1 MSGYLDRGYVESL
14 AEFGSP
20 VRMPASG
27 GWILERPCSDEG
39 DRDAMGPYPLFMC
52 TDWSGLAR
60 DVESLRDGLVSLTV
74 VTDPFAPVGPELVRE
89 AFSIVRPFKTHH
101 VLDLGGSGCDA
112 ISRHHRDSAR
122 RSLRRLE
129 IDACARP
136 ADHLDEWMEVFSVL
150 VARHGL
156 RGIKAPSRAAFARQL
171 DTPGLVMFRG
181 AIGGHAVAS
190 QLWFVT
196 GEVAYGHLMAA
207 TPEGYASHAFYG
219 LTWSAVE
226 YFAGRVRW
234 LDFGGAAGRLDL
246 PDSRLAGFKRGWTN
260 DTRTAWLCG
269 RILNTKRYQA
279 LSARVSSSDYFPA
292 YRAGELTDETPA
304 ALSSGTGAF
313 Q

>member
-1 MSGYLDRGYVESL
+1 MSGYLDRSYVESL
-14 AEFGSP
+14 AEFGLP

-60 DVESLRDGLVSLTV
+60 DVESLRDRLVSLTV
-74 VTDPFAPVGPELVRE
+74 VTDPFASARPELLRE

-101 VLDLGGSGCDA
+101 VLDLGVSGRAA
-112 ISRHHRDSAR
+112 ISRHHRDAAR

-129 IDACARP
+129 VDACARP
-136 ADHLDEWMEVFSVL
+136 ANHLDEWMDVFSVL

-171 DTPGLVMFRG
+171 DAPGLVMFRG
-181 AIGGHAVAS
+181 AIGGHAVAF

-196 GEVAYGHLMAA
+196 GEVAYGHLMASTA
-207 TPEGYASHAFYG
+207 EGYAADAFYG
-219 LTWSAVE
+219 LTWSAIE
-226 YFAGRVRW
+226 YFAARVRW
-234 LDFGGAAGRLDL
+234 LDFGGSAGRVDL
-246 PDSRLAGFKRGWTN
+246 PASSLADFKRGWTN

-269 RILNTKRYQA
+269 RILNTKRYEA

-292 YRAGELTDETPA
+292 YRAGELTDETPS
-304 ALSSGTGAF
+304 ALSSAPGAML
-313 Q
+313 